1 MSHCT
6 TAADVTIS
14 VPCTVQYNG
23 ASVAT
28 CPCTTT
34 TRADV
39 EICPSVLLKVL
50 HSLHVLEL
58 VLLLPAVL
66 PAVQVLV
73 TMLYPVCTTNVY

>member
-1 MSHCT
+1 M
-6 TAADVTIS
+6 
-14 VPCTVQYNG
+14 QYNG

-28 CPCTTT
+28 CTT

-58 VLLLPAVL
+58 VLLLPAVHACTSTRDNAIPCL
-66 PAVQVLV
+66 YEQCVL
-73 TMLYPVCTTNVY
+73 TPVSLLMRQCLCC

>member
-1 MSHCT
+1 M
-6 TAADVTIS
+6 
-14 VPCTVQYNG
+14 QYNG

-28 CPCTTT
+28 CPCTT

-73 TMLYPVCTTNVY
+73 TMLYPVCTNNVY